1 MVRLIKECN
10 SLKERLSAN
19 KDVQIQIIGL
29 YDNQDFKSSMTRTLF
44 EELAEQMFQNLMT
57 PVQEVLRKSGLNY
70 SDVN

>member
-44 EELAEQMFQNLMT
+44 EELAEQILQNLMT

>member
-44 EELAEQMFQNLMT
+44 EELAKQMFQNLMT

>member
-44 EELAEQMFQNLMT
+44 EELAAQMFQNLMT